1 MLKCKG
7 AAQDLVHNVY
17 DVLIDTFGDAM
28 TEQMLES
35 FKSHVFE
42 AEKEIDKFIIEL
54 INDNSSPYNVTEI
67 WDPETCTLTEA
78 MIPVY
83 LNNRKSIFKP
93 LKSNIMN
100 IDTKDIAL
108 RRMARRITQL
118 EKEISFLRSTM
129 GQEYKSKISQ
139 MTPTSWGKY

>member
-1 MLKCKG
+1 MEKNQSVANQAVVEKSESYSNRRSEEFFNSKVSDKTRSMLKCKG

-67 WDPETCTLTEA
+67 
-78 MIPVY
+78 
-83 LNNRKSIFKP
+83 
-93 LKSNIMN
+93 
-100 IDTKDIAL
+100 
-108 RRMARRITQL
+108 
-118 EKEISFLRSTM
+118 
-129 GQEYKSKISQ
+129 
-139 MTPTSWGKY
+139 